1 MKNLLTGFFF
11 RYYVAFGQLKAC
23 RACFDRY
30 SPEERERFIRER
42 SSRPRL
48 LALNLAALARE
59 LWKTRASLEQSIRLM
74 QESRDL
80 APSPSKEK
88 WLALRYYEA
97 GKLPECRIA
106 LERALRALFQTD
118 SEMMKLHKM
127 TRAFF
132 MEDAERNGFMMFHDL
147 SPDLLKLCRRSGEM
161 SRDPLPGSMTEISE
175 AVICGD
181 LSHGS
186 ADEPG
191 IRGSI
196 ADAFKAAG
204 LAVRSGDN
212 DLPPPGSIVMEMTPG
227 TPEIMFIH
235 GGETA
240 VCGVSVPDRAG
251 EAELRTPAAEE
262 RIRRSL
268 MRGNPVFALYA
279 PDINNH
285 LPQVS
290 LVFDPHDI
298 PFIINSL
305 NPEELYARR
314 LFGRRALFRKYPEY
328 ADPRYC
334 AASEGKGER
343 ACEGE
348 SGGEAGGERERGGD
362 RGGEAGG
369 ERERGGDRGGEAP
382 DLSSVSDRV
391 SPALPEIRV
400 LVVGEDTEVF
410 RANLSRQTY
419 ECREACREAE
429 LKNRDLSHYQ
439 LIAWFSDQDCYEEW
453 YLEDMV
459 NAFRLTGADFVSKE
473 AYYLGRDFI
482 SGPELCEIKAFSHVR
497 SAVFRVAAYAREDIL
512 NKRFSGAVKGYA
524 GDRFNYIRDFRLPGD
539 PASAGGASSGCSPLF
554 REGSLERKPEL
565 TVILPVYNNG
575 DFLYFKAFASLL
587 RLAVFQKCEI
597 IIADDGSDDART
609 LAVIN
614 WLSRHYANVKVCLLP
629 RGGSGSASRPRN
641 RALEMASG
649 DYVLFFDPDDECLG
663 DAYSVMLRQAR
674 EARADLVIG
683 NNCRAGARLVSF
695 NNYARMLLIFDG
707 APVRQFENGLLI
719 SDLAFRTPRIQSML
733 IKTELARRISFVE
746 GAIGEDT
753 LYSWEIMKLARNF
766 VLTDRYTHVYY
777 AGRTGSATN
786 SFTPDTFRKLLR
798 GQPGKIAFLK
808 ENGILETYMNSFYKT
823 QIAGRLKSML
833 KECPDSAR
841 AECAEIAKEI
851 TGLYEEARRSESGRM

>member
-1 MKNLLTGFFF
+1 MKNPLTGLFF
-11 RYYVAFGQLKAC
+11 RYYFAFSHLKAC
-23 RACFDRY
+23 RVGFARY
-30 SPEERERFIRER
+30 SPEEKERFVKER

-48 LALNLAALARE
+48 LALNLAALARD
-59 LWKTRASLEQSIRLM
+59 LWKNPASLEQSIRLM

-88 WLALRYYEA
+88 WLALRFYEA

-106 LERALRALFQTD
+106 LERSLRALFQPD
-118 SEMMKLHKM
+118 SEMMKFHKM
-127 TRAFF
+127 MRAFS

-147 SPDLLKLCRRSGEM
+147 APEFAKHSRRSGER
-161 SRDPLPGSMTEISE
+161 SSDPLPGSMGELSE
-175 AVICGD
+175 AVISGD

-186 ADEPG
+186 ADEHG

-196 ADAFKAAG
+196 TEAFKAAG

-212 DLPPPGSIVMEMTPG
+212 DLPASGVIAVEMTPG
-227 TPEIMFIH
+227 TPEIMFFH

-240 VCGVSVPDRAG
+240 VCGGSVPDRAG
-251 EAELRTPAAEE
+251 EAELRTSAAEE
-262 RIRRSL
+262 RVRRCL
-268 MRGNPVFALYA
+268 ARGNPVFALYS

-290 LVFDPHDI
+290 LVFDPYDI

-305 NPEELYARR
+305 KPEERYASR
-314 LFGRRALFRKYPEY
+314 LFGRRDLFWKYPEY

-334 AASEGKGER
+334 FASEDKGER
-343 ACEGE
+343 ESRGE
-348 SGGEAGGERERGGD
+348 SGGEGGGE
-362 RGGEAGG
+362 
-369 ERERGGDRGGEAP
+369 GEAP
-382 DLSSVSDRV
+382 DLSSVSDTG
-391 SPALPEIRV
+391 ALPEIRV
-400 LVVGEDTEVF
+400 LVVGEDTEAF

-419 ECREACREAE
+419 ECRETCSEAE
-429 LKNRDLSHYQ
+429 LKNRDLSRYQ
-439 LIAWFSDQDCYEEW
+439 LIAWFSDQDFYEEW

-473 AYYLGRDFI
+473 AYYRGRDFV
-482 SGPELCEIKAFSHVR
+482 SGPELCEIKAFGSFR
-497 SAVFRVAAYAREDIL
+497 SAVFRVAAYTREDIL
-512 NKRFSGAVKGYA
+512 NKRFPGSVKGYA
-524 GDRFNYIRDFRLPGD
+524 GDRFNYIRDFRGGD
-539 PASAGGASSGCSPLF
+539 PVSAEEPSSGCYPLF
-554 REGSLERKPEL
+554 RERSWDRKPEL

-587 RLAVFQKCEI
+587 RLSVFDECEI

-614 WLSRHYANVKVCLLP
+614 WLSRHYANVKACLLP

-641 RALEMASG
+641 RALEMATG

-786 SFTPDTFRKLLR
+786 SFTPDTFKKLLR

-841 AECAEIAKEI
+841 AECGEIAKEI
-851 TGLYEEARRSESGRM
+851 TGLYEEARRSESGNM